1 MKKIKITYWVFTILM
16 AAAMIFSSVGMV
28 IVQPDSVALFK
39 QIGFP
44 AYMLPFIGWAKI
56 LGVAAILIP
65 GNWRIKEW
73 AYAGLAF
80 DVLGAIYAFISI
92 GSPVS
97 NWAPMFVFVL
107 LIAASYYFH
116 LRLQIEKQT
125 ENLNVSASAI

>member
-92 GSPVS
+92 GSPVTE
-97 NWAPMFVFVL
+97 WAAMFVFVL
-107 LIAASYYFH
+107 LIAGSYYFH
-116 LRLQIEKQT
+116 LRLQKEKQT
-125 ENLNVSASAI
+125 ENLNVSTSAI